1 MFRRGKTVVV
11 GFTVAMLPF
20 VLIVLCIAATFL
32 IPFVAICAINLL
44 FETQVE
50 YNFWNSV
57 AIYVLWFLASV
68 SFKLGSSD

>member
-1 MFRRGKTVVV
+1 MDYSKKVVV

-20 VLIVLCIAATFL
+20 VLVVLCIAATL
-32 IPFVAICAINLL
+32 LLPFVAIWAINLL

-57 AIYVLWFLASV
+57 AIYVLWLLSSGSLKRV
-68 SFKLGSSD
+68 SSD